1 MNTALWIITCL
12 LTAVFLFSGLGK
24 LFVPREKMAAMTDA
38 ARWVLDFKPGT
49 LKAIGVL
56 ETLGAAGL
64 VLPAVL
70 GIAPIL
76 VPPAAV
82 GLALIMAGAVI
93 LRVRRGEPKAALL
106 DGGYL
111 ALTAFVAVGRFALEP
126 FTG

>member
-1 MNTALWIITCL
+1 MNTALWITTGL

-24 LFVPREKMAAMTDA
+24 LFVLREKMAAMADA

-49 LKAIGVL
+49 LKAIGAL
-56 ETLGAAGL
+56 EILGAAGL
-64 VLPAVL
+64 VLPAIL

-76 VPPAAV
+76 VPLAAV
-82 GLALIMAGAVI
+82 GLALIMTGAVI